1 MSLLWVLWI
10 FPLPV
15 LSYAPFL
22 GHLFICDHRDFPS
35 VHVEPSHYLQLVFSL
50 DSIKPTKIFSQ
61 CSSKATPVQSLNV
74 NSTSTAESF
83 TSPSSS
89 SLLTTPQNYS
99 PSPATHTSNFHHF
112 VPHILISILIKV
124 SPDFSSKLH
133 SLFILSL
140 LTTLP
145 YRH

>member
-1 MSLLWVLWI
+1 MSLPWVLWI

-15 LSYAPFL
+15 LSSAPFL

-35 VHVEPSHYLQLVFSL
+35 VHVEQSHCLQLVFSL
-50 DSIKPTKIFSQ
+50 HSIKPTKIFSQ

-89 SLLTTPQNYS
+89 SPLPTPQNLWKLKTHS
-99 PSPATHTSNFHHF
+99 PSQNSHPHEQLSSLHPARSH
-112 VPHILISILIKV
+112 
-124 SPDFSSKLH
+124 LH
-133 SLFILSL
+133 LNQSE
-140 LTTLP
+140 P
-145 YRH
+145 